1 MKHILLPVI
10 GLLLALTGC
19 SMQKMAG
26 NAVMEYT
33 HDEAIPYLMA
43 QGDLQAACQ
52 MGQSMGPVVASF
64 SRVELDPSNIGIATN
79 MAAGMCAEF
88 DQRTA
93 ELDKTRALFENRS
106 PAAQDALIRE
116 KQGHRLAALRM
127 YRGYEDAQ
135 KTFGNFSEKCP
146 KFDNKTDELLALLG
160 LASGALGLLHDFN
173 SEKSVGISLD
183 VPGII
188 EKSASCF
195 DDDKWWGMPTA
206 LRASLWMSIPG
217 AGPEGVDP
225 VDALQNAAI
234 KGDKQGVLLARA
246 MLVFMATNIGRNDVA
261 CAAISDMPSDD
272 SLNHDWDMLNA
283 YAKSMI
289 IHQADLAWTRAKGYR
304 APFMQPSC
312 PSQDDDTK
320 LNQDEV
326 DDLLDGLLDD
336 DDEQPAETNHEQQP
350 AETQPADD
358 QSVSKPLVLTQADI
372 VSADIPN
379 QNNEKQV
386 IHINIVLAQNDANT
400 ATESIECENDAS
412 LLLPKKEKSRASS
425 QKTRTHS
432 HRTKTAL
439 VTDDNKTVEKAH
451 KSKRSSRP
459 KSPYDPNIANTSRN
473 SRLRDAKV
481 ELPF

>member
-1 MKHILLPVI
+1 
-10 GLLLALTGC
+10 
-19 SMQKMAG
+19 MAG

-64 SRVELDPSNIGIATN
+64 SRVKLDPSNIGIATN

-88 DQRTA
+88 DQRSA

-106 PAAQDALIRE
+106 SAAQDALIRE

-146 KFDNKTDELLALLG
+146 KFENKTDELLALLG

-217 AGPEGVDP
+217 AGPDGVDP
-225 VDALQNAAI
+225 VDALQKAAE

-246 MLVFMATNIGRNDVA
+246 MLVFMATNIGQNDVA
-261 CAAISDMPSDD
+261 CSAIAQMPSDN

-289 IHQADLAWTRAKGYR
+289 IHQADLAWTRANGYR

-312 PSQDDDTK
+312 PSEDEETT
-320 LNQDEV
+320 LSQDEV
-326 DDLLDGLLDD
+326 DDLLDGLLDEED
-336 DDEQPAETNHEQQP
+336 EPTPETNSEQLTTDPQNSDAQSSSEQSTSSEQPVS
-350 AETQPADD
+350 TQTSIA
-358 QSVSKPLVLTQADI
+358 
-372 VSADIPN
+372 SADIPN
-379 QNNEKQV
+379 PNDEKQI
-386 IHINIVLAQNDANT
+386 IHINIVLAQNDNNT
-400 ATESIECENDAS
+400 TASILPMTNDEDKAS
-412 LLLPKKEKSRASS
+412 LLPIKEKSRVSS
-425 QKTRTHS
+425 KHTHTHAHNTNS
-432 HRTKTAL
+432 KLLTEDKS
-439 VTDDNKTVEKAH
+439 TVAKAH
-451 KSKRSSRP
+451 KSKKTSRP
-459 KSPYDPNIANTSRN
+459 KSSNFKDTHSSRPM
-473 SRLRDAKV
+473 DAKV